1 MKHLVKTTLFALA
14 IISLIG
20 CSKDDDSPTVNNVKM
35 NGESFKIVEASI
47 MGLSIENDGHTAISL
62 ISGNGTNV
70 QTLSIDIESFT
81 RETLEGTYSY
91 PVNEDDKVL
100 DDWLTN
106 YMFFEGTEP
115 TTSNLANGAVTI
127 THNQG
132 DNYSI
137 DMDLT
142 MVDGFT
148 FKGEYT
154 GDFTV
159 VFQNLQ
165 TGE

>member
-1 MKHLVKTTLFALA
+1 MIQFVKTSLLALA

-20 CSKDDDSPTVNNVKM
+20 CSKDDDPTVNNVKM

-47 MGLSIENDGHTAISL
+47 MGLSVDNGGHTAISL
-62 ISGNGTNV
+62 ISGNANNV
-70 QTLSIDIESFT
+70 QTLTIDIESFT

-91 PVNEDDKVL
+91 PVSEGDKAL

-115 TTSNLANGAVTI
+115 TTSNLADGTVTI
-127 THNQG
+127 THNKG

-142 MVDGFT
+142 MVDGLI

>member
-62 ISGNGTNV
+62 TSGSTTNV
-70 QTLSIDIESFT
+70 QILSIDIESFT

-91 PVNEDDKVL
+91 PVNEGDKVL

-106 YMFFEGTEP
+106 YMVFEGAEP
-115 TTSNLANGAVTI
+115 TTSNLESGIVTI

-132 DNYSI
+132 DNYTI

-142 MVDGFT
+142 MVDGT
-148 FKGEYT
+148 IFKGIYT
-154 GDFTV
+154 GDFMVSFTKPS
-159 VFQNLQ
+159 L
-165 TGE
+165 